1 MDILVQHTVRD
12 FDEWKTAFDGNEQ
25 TRAKFGCTGHTI
37 YRDPGDRNEVSIMTS
52 WQSRDGAE
60 QYMADPS
67 LPATMEKGGVIS
79 EPRITMFEQ
88 EEARR
93 YSARRAA

>member
-12 FDEWKTAFDGNEQ
+12 FDEWKTAFDVNEQ
-25 TRAKFGCTGHTI
+25 TRARFGCTGHTI

-52 WQSRDGAE
+52 WESREGAE
-60 QYMADPS
+60 QYMQDPS
-67 LPATMEKGGVIS
+67 LKTTMEKGGVIS
-79 EPRITMFEQ
+79 EPRVTMLEK